1 MFLRTQRTGSAHM
14 APDPTQLAAPTI
26 TPAKRAHAHPTI
38 PRAHASLRECN
49 MQNTYFPSSLV
60 AERCQWWRS
69 FEVVDFGG
77 GPRLGGSPRRWKA
90 WCERAREPKNEEKAR
105 DQRILAPRLFK
116 RRILTSR
123 FQNHQSHGHGTR
135 RPESPPTGGPTSES
149 CPHGTRISTH
159 RLPDNATNDTANTA
173 GAAAAATF
181 NAGTSR
187 GQCVRRHRWKI
198 GRDERGAS
206 GEGIGG
212 GSGSGGSDGVMEIRL
227 RSPAFGLSPICV
239 SVTADSGRSAHT
251 AQTL

>member
-1 MFLRTQRTGSAHM
+1 MS
-14 APDPTQLAAPTI
+14 
-26 TPAKRAHAHPTI
+26 
-38 PRAHASLRECN
+38 CN
-49 MQNTYFPSSLV
+49 H
-60 AERCQWWRS
+60 
-69 FEVVDFGG
+69 
-77 GPRLGGSPRRWKA
+77 
-90 WCERAREPKNEEKAR
+90 RARYAIFFVPLGIPTLRYMNLL
-105 DQRILAPRLFK
+105 LATMLATAAIHLQNHRLFE